1 MRTAAFRAPPQRR
14 GSGRS
19 SLDGALEA
27 TRRIPAFLHVSKRL
41 KWVVLETVLL
51 GALTATIV
59 LLSQQPLYRAD
70 ARVGLNPVAAR
81 ASLVEANRLV
91 HRPATAQEVLRRVRA
106 GSLTASELLAE
117 SSVSSPAEG
126 ILEYHVRDKSPPRA
140 AALATAYAH
149 EFSRQ
154 VGEGRVLAAT
164 RAGRVGAGAVRTI
177 AFGAGVGLVLGMFVA
192 VLWNAIVSRWDGR
205 RHAAT
210 LPVSAQTAALTP
222 IAPNETSKGEL
233 EPMSSNKQ
241 KLATDVS
248 ALEEEFERL
257 RAQLDD
263 SEGALEALE
272 RQRAE
277 VAGTVMNARRTLGDL
292 EERLTERRHALA
304 EAEREEARRMLEA
317 AVLERDDAAMQL
329 AETVG
334 QALDD
339 IDSLDAAR
347 AAVEAIHQTLIG
359 GSGRTQTPELPPEPV
374 ALAGAWDRLVARI
387 RIELDQ
393 NLEDNLLEAAA
404 RSPLGYAID
413 ELPAHL
419 RAAARQRRR
428 ALMGAVQ
435 AREHDEAGRDR
446 SEQDRVK
453 HDG

>member
-19 SLDGALEA
+19 SLYVAALEA
-27 TRRIPAFLHVSKRL
+27 TRRIPAFLRVSKRR
-41 KWVVLETVLL
+41 KWVVVETVLL

-70 ARVGLNPVAAR
+70 ARVVLNPVAAHG
-81 ASLVEANRLV
+81 SLVEANRLV
-91 HRPATAQEVLRRVRA
+91 HRSAMAREVLRRVRP
-106 GSLTASELLAE
+106 GLTASELLAE
-117 SSVSSPAEG
+117 SSVSSPARG
-126 ILEYHVRDKSPPRA
+126 IVEYHVRDKSPARA
-140 AALATAYAH
+140 AALATAYAR

-164 RAGRVGAGAVRTI
+164 GTGRVGAGAARTI
-177 AFGAGVGLVLGMFVA
+177 AFGAGAGLVLGMIVA
-192 VLWNAIVSRWDGR
+192 VLWNAMVFRWDGR
-205 RHAAT
+205 RHATT
-210 LPVSAQTAALTP
+210 LHASAQTAALTW
-222 IAPNETSKGEL
+222 IAPDETLKGEL

-257 RAQLDD
+257 RARLDD
-263 SEGALEALE
+263 SEGTLEALE

-277 VAGTVMNARRTLGDL
+277 VAGTVMNARRTLSDL
-292 EERLTERRHALA
+292 EERLTERRQALG
-304 EAEREEARRMLEA
+304 EAEREEARRTLEA
-317 AVLERDDAAMQL
+317 AVAERDGAAMQL

-339 IDSLDAAR
+339 IDSLEAAR
-347 AAVEAIHQTLIG
+347 AAVGAIHQTLIG
-359 GSGRTQTPELPPEPV
+359 GSGRTQTPELSPEPV
-374 ALAGAWDRLVARI
+374 ALAEAWDRLVARI

-428 ALMGAVQ
+428 ALMGALQ
-435 AREHDEAGRDR
+435 ARERDDAGRDR
-446 SEQDRVK
+446 SEQDRVE
-453 HDG
+453 HDA